1 MSCGMVIRP
10 HYKFQIKATHLQQTQ
25 VKHIT
30 NQSLVFI
37 KWHIYLLCDIP
48 KPMIF
53 RFLPY
58 IHHSDLFCGWVPV
71 QSFTSPKPRLHPLPI
86 LSIEEMKVLAQVIH
100 KWSWQLPRWKVQ
112 FHLPMWFLLLVLGH
126 FQRLCLGNYYLSKGR
141 WAIIEVL
148 SRFVPLTRKK
158 KGSLVHGASIKIS
171 HVTWVFFR
179 TSANIQQ
186 ALWFRHLIAV
196 VPLCKHSY
204 ATHSSVFRNP
214 METEASG

>member
-58 IHHSDLFCGWVPV
+58 IHHSDCFVVGYRPCN
-71 QSFTSPKPRLHPLPI
+71 PLPP
-86 LSIEEMKVLAQVIH
+86 A
-100 KWSWQLPRWKVQ
+100 P
-112 FHLPMWFLLLVLGH
+112 P
-126 FQRLCLGNYYLSKGR
+126 
-141 WAIIEVL
+141 
-148 SRFVPLTRKK
+148 
-158 KGSLVHGASIKIS
+158 AS
-171 HVTWVFFR
+171 TPYP
-179 TSANIQQ
+179 Q
-186 ALWFRHLIAV
+186 
-196 VPLCKHSY
+196 Y
-204 ATHSSVFRNP
+204 
-214 METEASG
+214 